1 MINGAQVPLFA
12 PHATRTHAQKKQKL
26 PPSPSPLAAERT
38 MGAAEARA
46 STDDGSDR
54 TVDELGGSGSPM
66 SP

>member
-1 MINGAQVPLFA
+1 MPRKSKSF
-12 PHATRTHAQKKQKL
+12 L
-26 PPSPSPLAAERT
+26 PRLSPLAAERT
-38 MGAAEARA
+38 MGATEARA